1 MTGNLKLKAR
11 VESPPFNFTMIQ
23 FLHASTEEL
32 KALMETSELYW
43 YASTYIMLEPLLNKI
58 LAEQSAE
65 LKIELLLHLA
75 RLRGGVVDLL

>member
-1 MTGNLKLKAR
+1 MTGNLKLKAK
-11 VESPPFNFTMIQ
+11 VATPNNFGTIQ

-32 KALMETSELYW
+32 KALMETSDVINW
-43 YASTYIMLEPLLNKI
+43 YPIYYIMWEPLLNKI